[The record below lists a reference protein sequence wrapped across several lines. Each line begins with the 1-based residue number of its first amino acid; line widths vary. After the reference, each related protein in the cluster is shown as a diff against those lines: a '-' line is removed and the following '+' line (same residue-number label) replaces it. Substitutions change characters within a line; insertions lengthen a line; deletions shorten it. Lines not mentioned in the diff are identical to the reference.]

1 MMSYQMLLQELTVGF
16 GTMQV
21 IADKISLGGVSARN
35 EHQIEEGRIRGREL
49 GVPKPNS
56 PFEEFC
62 YKESRNS

>member
-1 MMSYQMLLQELTVGF
+1 
-16 GTMQV
+16 MQV
-21 IADKISLGGVSARN
+21 IADKINLGGVSAGN

-56 PFEEFC
+56 SFEEFC